1 MVMRFPTGSEPSGG
15 SVSYR
20 AGGMGRA
27 AQSRALSCPECGS
40 FSIRALVLPAPGK
53 RALFRSH
60 RSITAPG
67 QPGRSVVRHLCAACG
82 TRWTTGNERE
92 REVLREARQLL
103 RRRVAVLVAVLLVS
117 VVLISMLA
125 GPRLGWL
132 I

>member
-1 MVMRFPTGSEPSGG
+1 MRSPTRSDQVAGTAPD
-15 SVSYR
+15 R
-20 AGGMGRA
+20 AGGLDLAAQARA
-27 AQSRALSCPECGS
+27 ASCPHCGS
-40 FSIRALVLPAPGK
+40 FSVRALVLPAPGG

-82 TRWTTGNERE
+82 ARWVTGGDLEH
-92 REVLREARQLL
+92 EVRRKARQLL
-103 RRRVAVLVAVLLVS
+103 RRRVALLVAVLLVS